1 MDDVMDVRLNGYLG
15 MVQDKI
21 NAYWELYGFKHADPP
36 MAAVII
42 RNKYEKV
49 IYCDDGGRGE
59 SRCVHSFID
68 LSNGD
73 ILKGNWKSPIRTKKG
88 LAVRGNIF
96 ADDFG
101 ADRVTNHG
109 PVYLRR

>member
-21 NAYWELYGFKHADPP
+21 NAYWKHYEFKHADPP
-36 MAAVII
+36 LAAVII
-42 RNKYEKV
+42 ATKYAKV

-59 SRCVHSFID
+59 SKSVHSFVD

-73 ILKGNWKSPIRTKKG
+73 IIKGNWKSPIRTKKG

>member
-1 MDDVMDVRLNGYLG
+1 MTEAVEERVNGYLD
-15 MVQDKI
+15 MVQGKI
-21 NAYWELYGFKHADPP
+21 DAYWHDMGFTHAEAP
-36 MAAVII
+36 MAAVIFKQ
-42 RNKYEKV
+42 KYAKV
-49 IYCDDGGRGE
+49 IYCDDGGRGQ
-59 SRCVHSFID
+59 SQSVHTFID

-73 ILKGNWKSPIRTKKG
+73 IIKGNWKSPIRTKKG

-109 PVYLRR
+109 PVYLR

>member
-15 MVQDKI
+15 VVQNKI
-21 NAYWELYGFKHADPP
+21 NAYWEHYGFRHADPP
-36 MAAVII
+36 LAAVIFKQ
-42 RNKYEKV
+42 KYAKV
-49 IYCDDGGRGE
+49 IYCDDGGRGQ
-59 SRCVHSFID
+59 SQSVHSFVD

-73 ILKGNWKSPIRTKKG
+73 IIKGNWKSPIRTKKG

-101 ADRVTNHG
+101 ADCITNHG
-109 PVYLRR
+109 PKYLRR